1 MHISKKRIRNIRPYV
16 RGFKL
21 GEAIHV
27 ALAYPASHK
36 PRLIEIGFTKDL
48 AIGERVLPSSLG
60 PVSTYNAE
68 GKYNVRRDLPMETAY
83 RQTEWHWTEWD
94 GTEQSRIVDVP
105 YERYP
110 REFVPPPSKEL
121 QILKNAKGEKVVA
134 SDQLTFSLKNLP
146 EITHTVNLFLELF
159 GECDLLKAD
168 LVPVVKTPMK
178 RLNWTI
184 LPPGKYPW
192 SKLSA
197 LVQPILDKAKDGN
210 APVIKDRLSRVAAR
224 VPEFVAV
231 GHGGYRGYV
240 VFGFP
245 KKGVFVLES
254 AYYGNATYV
263 FDQNWEQ
270 LSKMT
275 KAEILDGNLQK
286 QRIIHRE
293 GWSGTINQLL
303 S

>member
-1 MHISKKRIRNIRPYV
+1 
-16 RGFKL
+16 
-21 GEAIHV
+21 
-27 ALAYPASHK
+27 
-36 PRLIEIGFTKDL
+36 
-48 AIGERVLPSSLG
+48 
-60 PVSTYNAE
+60 
-68 GKYNVRRDLPMETAY
+68 
-83 RQTEWHWTEWD
+83 
-94 GTEQSRIVDVP
+94 
-105 YERYP
+105 
-110 REFVPPPSKEL
+110 
-121 QILKNAKGEKVVA
+121 
-134 SDQLTFSLKNLP
+134 
-146 EITHTVNLFLELF
+146 
-159 GECDLLKAD
+159 
-168 LVPVVKTPMK
+168 MK

-192 SKLSA
+192 SKLSG

-210 APVIKDRLSRVAAR
+210 APVIKDRLSRIAAR

-303 S
+303 R